1 MYVVYLGR
9 LRVVVFFGNSVNIAG
24 PYAGGGGSKEPPF
37 SRKLRDCFDRKVHL
51 FCVCKLISM
60 LFYLKTLIMHY
71 K

>member
-37 SRKLRDCFDRKVHL
+37 SRKLRDYFDR
-51 FCVCKLISM
+51 
-60 LFYLKTLIMHY
+60 
-71 K
+71 